1 MEQADAGSP
10 SLVYHAWHA
19 TVVLKQACPSVLFA
33 PDGLKEMIK
42 PFPIHR
48 GFLSLHFSILN
59 KKSAVSLNMRC

>member
-48 GFLSLHFSILN
+48 GFLTRNNNKLN
-59 KKSAVSLNMRC
+59 NKSEVS